1 MAKKMV
7 VVIVLAAFGAV
18 VLAGNVSAQEMQ
30 LSGGMEFGFGVS
42 RVNNDFAFYDT
53 GDVYH
58 YNENYKSL
66 FFAPGLSLSLR
77 YFPDTESTL
86 GFFFRD
92 RSIFITNAKIT
103 GTGSITNGSITI
115 SEKISETYSA
125 ADGFMGIMD
134 FDFGP
139 SFRFIL
145 SEKLQLC
152 TDLGVNF
159 TIMDTEDDES
169 GETLNYWGIGIF
181 SAVALQLNIG
191 KIMYLEFGLNTIMN
205 IVSSQKGKIYD
216 PMYVAYEDTGR
227 FDLISMAPYIHI
239 GWRLDVKKVRSGLS
253 GKQFI
258 ESAYAG
264 TP

>member
-1 MAKKMV
+1 
-7 VVIVLAAFGAV
+7 
-18 VLAGNVSAQEMQ
+18 MQ
-30 LSGGMEFGFGVS
+30 LSGGMEFGFGVF
-42 RVNNDFAFYDT
+42 RVNNDFAYLPPVLFL
-53 GDVYH
+53 
-58 YNENYKSL
+58 NENTKSL

-77 YFPDTESTL
+77 YFPDTDTTL

-92 RSIFITNAKIT
+92 RAIFITNGKTT
-103 GTGSITNGSITI
+103 GTQSVDGSITY

-125 ADGFMGIMD
+125 ADGFIGIMD

-169 GETLNYWGIGIF
+169 SETLNYWGIGIF

-216 PMYVAYEDTGR
+216 PMYVTYEDTGR

-239 GWRLDVKKVRSGLS
+239 GWRLDVKRIRSGLS

-258 ESAYAG
+258 ESSYAG